1 MAVGKKYRGKFAD
14 VLVEYTQARLEN
26 ADNIDL
32 ERVFVTHAGVDM
44 EVANA
49 VAEQVKKTLPF
60 KEVLITRAGAT
71 VSCHCGRNTLGV
83 LFLQK
88 TPVE

>member
-1 MAVGKKYRGKFAD
+1 MD
-14 VLVEYTQARLEN
+14 VLKEYTAARLEN
-26 ADNIDL
+26 GDNIDL
-32 ERVFVTHAGVDM
+32 DRVFITHAGVDM
-44 EVANA
+44 EIVNA
-49 VAEQVKKTLPF
+49 VAEQVKNTLPF

-83 LFLQK
+83 LFVQK